1 MTVHNQSELIYTL
14 PPGLGAQTGIRTYVG
29 INREFTNKLDRSY
42 SDCLSNLNT
51 KNTYAK
57 KLFGYFNDLNV
68 TFYKQSFCY
77 TMCYQDKLIDKCKC
91 QDIRTPI
98 IRNSKYCVSSLE
110 TKCFNEFD
118 TFFSQSDLNQ
128 LCSTACPQECKSIEY
143 KMDTSSKFKFPTL
156 SYLHFLQASDE
167 SISNRFPD
175 VNTSDTDVTRWAQE
189 SFLKVIVNYDNLF
202 YTSFDE
208 SPAVSPNDMF
218 GKFLNNFK

>member
-29 INREFTNKLDRSY
+29 INRDFTNKLDGSY
-42 SDCLSNLNT
+42 SDCISDLNT

-98 IRNSKYCVSSLE
+98 IRNSKYCVSELE
-110 TKCFNEFD
+110 VSCSKEFD
-118 TFFSQSDLNQ
+118 TIYSGTDLNK
-128 LCSTACPQECKSIEY
+128 LCSNACPQECNSISY
-143 KMDTSSKFKFPTL
+143 NMDTSSKFKFPTL

-167 SISNRFPD
+167 SVSKYFPNIN
-175 VNTSDTDVTRWAQE
+175 VSDTDLVRWAQE

-208 SPAVSPNDMF
+208 SAAVSPTSMI
-218 GKFLNNFK
+218 GKLK